1 MKRQKR
7 QRRVFSESLKK
18 QVVKDIEEGK
28 ASIASVCREFSVS
41 DVSVYNWL
49 HKYSHYLQKGV
60 RLVVEHQSEVYRS
73 KELERELKEVQAALG
88 KKQLQVEFLEM
99 LIDLAS
105 KEFGTDIK
113 KNYSSRLSMNSRISR
128 PKKDSK

>member
-1 MKRQKR
+1 MKREKR
-7 QRRVFSESLKK
+7 QRRVFSEALKK
-18 QVVKDIEEGK
+18 KVVKDIEDGK

-60 RLVVEHQSEVYRS
+60 KLVVEQQSEVYRS

-99 LIDLAS
+99 LLDLAS
-105 KEFGTDIK
+105 KELGTDIK
-113 KNYSSRLSMNSRISR
+113 KNYSSRLSMHSRISR

>member
-1 MKRQKR
+1 MKREKR
-7 QRRVFSESLKK
+7 QRRVFSEKLKK
-18 QVVKDIEEGK
+18 QVVKDIEDGK

-49 HKYSHYLQKGV
+49 HKYSHYLQRGV
-60 RLVVEHQSEVYRS
+60 KLVVEHQSEGYRS

-99 LIDLAS
+99 LLDLAS
-105 KEFGTDIK
+105 KELGTDIK
-113 KNYSSRLSMNSRISR
+113 KNYSSRLSIHSRISR

>member
-1 MKRQKR
+1 MKREKR
-7 QRRVFSESLKK
+7 QRRVFSDAVKK
-18 QVVKDIEEGK
+18 KVVKDIEDGK

-60 RLVVEHQSEVYRS
+60 KLVVEQQSEVYRS
-73 KELERELKEVQAALG
+73 KQLERELKEVQAALG

-99 LIDLAS
+99 LLDVAS
-105 KEFGTDIK
+105 KELGTDIK
-113 KNYSSRLSMNSRISR
+113 KNYSSRLSMHSRISR

>member
-1 MKRQKR
+1 MKREKR
-7 QRRVFSESLKK
+7 QRRVFSEKLKK
-18 QVVKDIEEGK
+18 QVVKDIEDGK

>member
-1 MKRQKR
+1 MKREKR
-7 QRRVFSESLKK
+7 QRRVFSDAVKK
-18 QVVKDIEEGK
+18 KVVKDIEDGK

-60 RLVVEHQSEVYRS
+60 KLVVEQQSEVYRS

-99 LIDLAS
+99 LLDVAS
-105 KEFGTDIK
+105 KELGTDIK
-113 KNYSSRLSMNSRISR
+113 KNYSSRLSMHSRISR

>member
-1 MKRQKR
+1 MKREKR
-7 QRRVFSESLKK
+7 QRRVFSDAVKK
-18 QVVKDIEEGK
+18 KVVKDIEDGK

-60 RLVVEHQSEVYRS
+60 KLVVEQQSEVYRS

-99 LIDLAS
+99 LLDLAS
-105 KEFGTDIK
+105 KELGTDIK
-113 KNYSSRLSMNSRISR
+113 KNYSSRLSMHSRISR
-128 PKKDSK
+128 LKKDSK

>member
-1 MKRQKR
+1 MKREKR
-7 QRRVFSESLKK
+7 QRRVFSEALKK
-18 QVVKDIEEGK
+18 KVVKDIEDGK

-60 RLVVEHQSEVYRS
+60 KLVVEQQSEVYRS

-99 LIDLAS
+99 LLDLAS
-105 KEFGTDIK
+105 KELGTDIK
-113 KNYSSRLSMNSRISR
+113 KNYSSRLSIHSRISMS
-128 PKKDSK
+128 KKDSK